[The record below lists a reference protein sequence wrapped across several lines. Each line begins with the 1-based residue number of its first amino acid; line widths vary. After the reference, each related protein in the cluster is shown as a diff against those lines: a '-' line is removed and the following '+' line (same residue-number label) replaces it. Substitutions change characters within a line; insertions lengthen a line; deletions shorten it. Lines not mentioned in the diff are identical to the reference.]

1 MNEDIQFGDR
11 RIEIREDGTEREI
24 VVGIPECCREG
35 WDSCPHV
42 LKREPFRSKKNIG
55 L

>member
-1 MNEDIQFGDR
+1 METELKVFDS
-11 RIEIREDGTEREI
+11 EIKEI
-24 VVGIPECCREG
+24 SVENMIIPQCCREG

-42 LKREPFRSKKNIG
+42 LKKPKKTKNNIG